1 MKEVREQITSYLG
14 KNLANR
20 ELEVQ
25 RLCNRICLACLRN
38 KKVHVV
44 SQTEPKGEQG
54 RVRSKEGRKARDQSG
69 GACGLQ

>member
-38 KKVHVV
+38 NVVASVAAAKV
-44 SQTEPKGEQG
+44 
-54 RVRSKEGRKARDQSG
+54 ARG
-69 GACGLQ
+69 